1 METGKQLF
9 SRFRAGKWK
18 KQILGDRVH
27 LIAVL
32 VMVTVL
38 PVRKVL
44 KELRFIVIAS
54 VDQLCL

>member
-1 METGKQLF
+1 MSFLSNKF
-9 SRFRAGKWK
+9 
-18 KQILGDRVH
+18 LGDRVH

-32 VMVTVL
+32 VMVIVL